1 MGFYPVAVV
10 YNKTQQIT
18 HITQNNTTT
27 KRNTAHKT
35 THTIKDKLHRLDSY
49 VNTKVSEEPDAAI
62 FSVEEFHDSENG
74 GSTYIRSHFNGTM
87 F

>member
-10 YNKTQQIT
+10 YNKIQQQIT

-35 THTIKDKLHRLDSY
+35 THTIKDTLHRM
-49 VNTKVSEEPDAAI
+49 NTNN
-62 FSVEEFHDSENG
+62 HNYN
-74 GSTYIRSHFNGTM
+74 YINFTTTII
-87 F
+87 